1 MEEGEAISS
10 AEKRKT
16 SFSLTTNRDKEMCV
30 WIEREKGEL
39 RRIVCKSFLYRSNCE
54 TLCRYSLSLSIP
66 IYEMK

>member
-39 RRIVCKSFLYRSNCE
+39 RIVCKSL
-54 TLCRYSLSLSIP
+54 P
-66 IYEMK
+66 V